1 MNNCNSYQDLTSINY
16 TNYYYNHPE
25 ESRASQS
32 CLEEIKQDYLK
43 KESVKLVIPAKTV
56 ESVFSKDIID
66 KWISLLKTTFK
77 MQFVYEQNQDEHI
90 IKLKYSDFNSIT
102 ELYICLV
109 LVRYLWYRQNNF
121 LIYRIL
127 HILENSSL
135 TLFQSIKLA
144 HFYDYVDRDSTFNIF
159 QSLVI
164 PMDLSWVDFKQY
176 IKYSEKIHQT
186 INNITYSNIKI
197 VNLIRN
203 LIKFKPLSEDYEKV
217 NYEIKHLYSQ
227 LNNNINDELTEL
239 EIVLKYFKYS
249 YTSITKIESFSQIKQ
264 DDVIIS
270 LYYSRIFKITDP
282 DYNGI
287 YALSYDILNNSSQDT
302 VYKGSK
308 KNIYVLK

>member
-1 MNNCNSYQDLTSINY
+1 MNNCNSYQGLIRINY
-16 TNYYYNHPE
+16 TNYYYNHSE
-25 ESRASQS
+25 EYRSSQL

-77 MQFVYEQNQDEHI
+77 MQFTYEQNQDEHI

-109 LVRYLWYRQNNF
+109 LVRYLWYKQNNF
-121 LIYRIL
+121 LVYRIL
-127 HILENSSL
+127 HILDNSSL

-164 PMDLSWVDFKQY
+164 PINLSWIDFKQY
-176 IKYSEKIHQT
+176 VKYSEKIHEN
-186 INNITYSNIKI
+186 INKITYSNIEI

-217 NYEIKHLYSQ
+217 YHEIGYLYSQ
-227 LNNNINDELTEL
+227 LNNINNELTEL
-239 EIVLKYFKYS
+239 EIVLNHFKYP
-249 YTSITKIESFSQIKQ
+249 YTSITKIESFDQIKQ

-270 LYYSRIFKITDP
+270 LYYSGIFKITYP
-282 DYNGI
+282 DYNDT
-287 YALSYDILNNSSQDT
+287 YALSHDILNNISYSI
-302 VYKGSK
+302 YKGNK
-308 KNIYVLK
+308 KNIYILK

>member
-109 LVRYLWYRQNNF
+109 LVR
-121 LIYRIL
+121 
-127 HILENSSL
+127 
-135 TLFQSIKLA
+135 
-144 HFYDYVDRDSTFNIF
+144 
-159 QSLVI
+159 
-164 PMDLSWVDFKQY
+164 
-176 IKYSEKIHQT
+176 
-186 INNITYSNIKI
+186 NIKK
-197 VNLIRN
+197 L
-203 LIKFKPLSEDYEKV
+203 
-217 NYEIKHLYSQ
+217 
-227 LNNNINDELTEL
+227 
-239 EIVLKYFKYS
+239 
-249 YTSITKIESFSQIKQ
+249 
-264 DDVIIS
+264 
-270 LYYSRIFKITDP
+270 
-282 DYNGI
+282 
-287 YALSYDILNNSSQDT
+287 
-302 VYKGSK
+302 
-308 KNIYVLK
+308 